1 MELPKNR
8 SEALNFL
15 ASKKVKVHL
24 DKISATE
31 RDKVF
36 KKLDRLAAIVGRHL
50 YQSLMARV
58 IEQTKKT
65 AIPPLDRGL
74 LIYPELTSFGV
85 GTLRS
90 QLPFAYL
97 YILSLKHYH
106 PAKVD
111 ERLMHKIDQNLD
123 LIFSLSASIMAVE
136 GHQTYNRMEPF
147 VGYYGMHRKL
157 EEIAIKDSIFNP
169 VQYNY
174 SNGKKMVHGLFG
186 KEVIN
191 QITEGLQVK
200 LDLSIYIDIFDHL
213 HAWNTYEMSD
223 DVNQSIM
230 QALEGQYDQI
240 EIIKSVEVLTN
251 DINQKSTSPYDS
263 NFYSLLN
270 KPFIKGP
277 SGNAAYP
284 TSFFHIV
291 GFIKFLQSELKRQLE
306 HGRISIR
313 KQNALKGEIAERF
326 IENELRSSNINFHH
340 SATYTI
346 NKNTQSHLREF
357 GIKATQ
363 GECDFIIES
372 SSCIVFVELKTKE
385 LVSESRSGNQSSTL
399 EDITY
404 SFLHSQKQCL
414 VHEYVLLDQSHIMF
428 SDNYQLEHRGRDIL
442 RVSLS
447 VMDYGTVSDLTNINR
462 IVYDMAFSADDGH
475 LERASENTDQNELL
489 KKINDYRSICRAH
502 EEKLNINT
510 SKKPF
515 MQRCFTWNSLFL
527 NTDQLLELLY
537 YYADTE
543 KFVQALYRSS
553 RTGNFSQNWLI
564 AFHNTRKLFK

>member
-1 MELPKNR
+1 MFRMELPKDR

-15 ASKKVKVHL
+15 ASKGFKVHSHKL
-24 DKISATE
+24 SAAE
-31 RDKVF
+31 RDKAL
-36 KKLDRLAAIVGRHL
+36 KKVDRLAAIVGRQL
-50 YQSLMARV
+50 YQNLMAQV
-58 IEQTKKT
+58 IEQTKKA
-65 AIPPLDRGL
+65 AIPPQARGL
-74 LIYPELTSFGV
+74 FIYPRLASFGD
-85 GTLRS
+85 GMPGC

-111 ERLMHKIDQNLD
+111 ERLTHKIDQKLD
-123 LIFSLSASIMAVE
+123 LIFSLSASIMAAE
-136 GHQTYNRMEPF
+136 GYQTFNIMEPF
-147 VGYYGMHRKL
+147 LGDFGTHRSL
-157 EEIAIKDSIFNP
+157 EEIALKDSIFNL

-186 KEVIN
+186 KEVVN
-191 QITEGLQVK
+191 QITVESQDK

-213 HAWNTYEMSD
+213 HTWNTHEMID

-230 QALEGQYDQI
+230 QALEGRYDQI
-240 EIIKSVEVLTN
+240 EIIKSVEALTN
-251 DINQKSTSPYDS
+251 DTNQESALPYDS
-263 NFYSLLN
+263 TFYSLLS
-270 KPFIKGP
+270 KPFIKGL

-291 GFIKFLQSELKRQLE
+291 GFIRFLQSELKRQLQ
-306 HGRISIR
+306 HVGIPIR

-346 NKNTQSHLREF
+346 NKNTQSNLKEF
-357 GIKATQ
+357 GVKATQ

-372 SSCIVFVELKTKE
+372 SSRIVFVELKTKE
-385 LVSESRSGNQSSTL
+385 LASESRSGNQSSTL

-414 VHEYVLLDQSHIMF
+414 VHEYVLRDQGQIMF

-447 VMDYGTVSDLTNINR
+447 VMDYGTLSYLTNINR
-462 IVYDMAFSADDGH
+462 VVYDIDDYR
-475 LERASENTDQNELL
+475 ERASENTDQNALL
-489 KKINDYRSICRAH
+489 KKIDEYRSICKAH
-502 EEKLNINT
+502 EEKFNINT
-510 SKKPF
+510 SEKLF
-515 MQRCFTWNSLFL
+515 MQKCFALNSVFL
-527 NTDQLLELLY
+527 NANQLLELLY
-537 YYADTE
+537 YYEDTE
-543 KFVQALYRSS
+543 KFVEALYTSS
-553 RTGNFSQNWLI
+553 RTGNFSQNWLV
-564 AFHNTRKLFK
+564 AFHNTRKLTV